1 MNHELE
7 FDFSLPPPKAPENKA
22 PENKPPEN
30 KGPETKPSAN
40 KAPEGNGAGPV
51 KSGRGSAE
59 PAPVAKKPT
68 RAPAR
73 RAAGEPPRAPID
85 DIDDA
90 INESGGVQP
99 ATQPER
105 DVYTP
110 ARLNRE
116 ARTLLERGLPT
127 LWLEGEISNFSRPS
141 SGHWYFSLKDEAAQ
155 LRCAMFR
162 QKNLLARFTPK
173 DGMHVLARGRVSLYE
188 PRGDYQ
194 FIADHMEEAGEGV
207 LRRRFELLKNKL
219 AAEGLFDASR
229 KRPLPRLPKRIGVV
243 TSPTGAAIRD
253 VLNILRRRFCTIPVL
268 IYPVQ
273 VQGASAAGQIAATI
287 RLASARAE
295 CDVLIVARGGGS
307 LEDLWAFNEE
317 VVARAIFDCRIPVV
331 SGVGHEVDFT
341 IADFVADVRAPTPS
355 GAAEIVAPDCNEW
368 IRTVEL
374 LGRRLKSAMARSLAG
389 RQQRLLWLERRL
401 AQVHPGVE
409 LRQRAQRLDELEQRL
424 IRCMRHGLQ
433 KRQTTLTHLAAHLR
447 QRSPVARVASAHTR
461 LEIARKTLRTS
472 LQRRI
477 ALAENRLR
485 TAAGALRQ
493 HSPAAR
499 IAALRGRVEIADRTL
514 NSSLQRKIH
523 SLDARLRLAA
533 GKLNAVSPL
542 ATLQRGYAI
551 VTDANGTVVTDADS
565 MKQGD
570 VIEARLARGSLQAR
584 VEQSTP
590 HRDDENQ

>member
-1 MNHELE
+1 MNRELE
-7 FDFSLPPPKAPENKA
+7 FDFSAPPPAPK
-22 PENKPPEN
+22 
-30 KGPETKPSAN
+30 TPS
-40 KAPEGNGAGPV
+40 
-51 KSGRGSAE
+51 E
-59 PAPVAKKPT
+59 PAPAARPAAEPTPPVAKRPAT
-68 RAPAR
+68 PPAR
-73 RAAGEPPRAPID
+73 KVVREPVRAPID
-85 DIDDA
+85 DIDDL
-90 INESGGVQP
+90 P
-99 ATQPER
+99 AAATEPER

-110 ARLNRE
+110 ARLNKE
-116 ARTLLERGLPT
+116 ARMLLERGLPS
-127 LWLEGEISNFSRPS
+127 LWMEGEISNLSRPS
-141 SGHWYFSLKDEAAQ
+141 SGHWYFSLKDESAQ

-162 QKNLLARFTPK
+162 QKNMMARFTPK
-173 DGMHVLARGRVSLYE
+173 DGMHVLTRGRVSLYE

-194 FIADHMEEAGEGV
+194 FIADHMEEAGEGL

-219 AAEGLFDASR
+219 AAEGLFDAAR

-317 VVARAIFDCRIPVV
+317 AVARAIFDCRIPVV

-368 IRTVEL
+368 KRSVAL
-374 LGRRLKSAMARSLAG
+374 LSRRANAAMVRHVAG
-389 RQQRLLWLERRL
+389 CQQRLVWLERRL

-409 LRQRAQRLDELEQRL
+409 LRQKAQRLDELEQRL
-424 IRCMRHGLQ
+424 IRCVRGGLQ
-433 KRQTTLTHLAAHLR
+433 ERKSTLIHLAAHLR
-447 QRSPVARVASAHTR
+447 QRSPALRVAAARGR
-461 LEIARKTLRTS
+461 LDIARKTLGTS
-472 LQRRI
+472 LQRR
-477 ALAENRLR
+477 LSVLDGRLR
-485 TAAGALRQ
+485 HAAGSLRQ
-493 HSPAAR
+493 HSPALR
-499 IAALRGRVEIADRTL
+499 ISSLRGRVEMASKSMDTL
-514 NSSLQRKIH
+514 LHRRLHK
-523 SLDARLRLAA
+523 LDARLRLAA

-551 VTDANGTVVTDADS
+551 VTDAQGTVVTDATS
-565 MKQGD
+565 VKQGD
-570 VIEARLARGSLQAR
+570 VIETRLSRGSLQAR
-584 VEQSTP
+584 VEQVTP